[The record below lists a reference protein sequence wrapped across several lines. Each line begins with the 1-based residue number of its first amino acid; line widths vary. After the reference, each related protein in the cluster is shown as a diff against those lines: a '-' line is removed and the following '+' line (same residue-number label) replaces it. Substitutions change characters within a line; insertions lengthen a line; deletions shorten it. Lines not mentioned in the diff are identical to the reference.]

1 MANLRILTAPDP
13 VLRTISKPVKKVDDA
28 LRAFIDDMLETMYAS
43 MNGIGLAAIQV
54 GVRKRIIVMDL
65 SEEDAPKNPKCY
77 INPEITWT
85 GEKMAI
91 HSEGCLSVP
100 DYYAEVERPA
110 KCRVKYLDYHGK
122 EHEEEVEGLFAT
134 CIQHEIDHL
143 NGVLFFDHISSL
155 RRGMIMKKLNK
166 AQREK
171 AQAHT
176 I

>member
-13 VLRTISKPVKKVDDA
+13 VLRTVSKPVKKVDDA
-28 LRAFIDDMLETMYAS
+28 LRAFIDDMLEIMYAS

-85 GEKMAI
+85 GEELAI

-110 KCRVKYLDYHGK
+110 KCRVKYLDYYGK
-122 EHEEEVEGLFAT
+122 EHEQEAEGLFAT

>member
-1 MANLRILTAPDP
+1 MTILRILTAPDP
-13 VLRTISKPVKKVDDA
+13 VLRTTSKPVKKVDDA
-28 LRAFIDDMLETMYAS
+28 LRAFIDDMLETMYHS
-43 MNGIGLAAIQV
+43 ENGIGLAAIQV
-54 GVRKRIIVMDL
+54 GVHKRIIVMDL
-65 SEEDAPKNPKCY
+65 SGEDAPKNPKCY

-85 GEKMAI
+85 GEEVAI

-100 DYYAEVERPA
+100 EYYAEVERPA

-122 EHEEEVEGLFAT
+122 QHKQQADGLFAT

-143 NGVLFFDHISSL
+143 DGILFIDHISSL
-155 RRGMIMKKLNK
+155 KRGMIVKKLNK